1 MNYPL
6 AKDNAFGNGSPSCNL
21 PFPSGN
27 ITAAEII
34 AYVPHWLK
42 SIDVIDRLVTNG
54 GRAHIIAAMV
64 NEFGVVSRGG
74 DGIYRPNSVR
84 AMMNYSMNHSVH
96 SN

>member
-64 NEFGVVSRGG
+64 NEFGVVPRGG